1 MGKVAVLTDTNS
13 GITAEDAKEYGIYVL
28 PTPFY
33 INDKLY
39 YEGIDLSTEDFYQYQ
54 TQGADIK
61 TSMPI
66 VGDVID
72 RWNELLKEYDEV
84 VYIPLSSGLSASCA
98 TAASL
103 AEEEEYEGR
112 VFVVNNQRISVTM
125 KLSAYEAKK
134 LADEGKSGQEIKD
147 YLEGHKMESTIYI
160 MVDTLKYLKKGGRL
174 TPAVAAIGSLL
185 KIKPVLQIQGD
196 KLDTFAKAR
205 TVKQART
212 IMLDAIEADLCDRF
226 KEPEGKGFV
235 ISMAH
240 TQNEE
245 MIREFRDEAM
255 TRFPGREIKYD
266 PLSLVV
272 ACHIGPGSIAIT
284 ATKSLVENI

>member
-1 MGKVAVLTDTNS
+1 MSKVAVLTDTNS
-13 GITAEDAKEYGIYVL
+13 GITAEEAREHGIYVL

-33 INDKLY
+33 INDKLQ
-39 YEGIDLSTEDFYQYQ
+39 YEGIDLNAEDFYRYQ
-54 TQGADIK
+54 EEGADIK

-66 VGDVID
+66 VGDVMD

-84 VYIPLSSGLSASCA
+84 VYIPLSSGLSASCV

-103 AEEEEYEGR
+103 AEEEEYDGR

-125 KLSAYEAKK
+125 KVSAYEAKK
-134 LADEGKSGQEIKD
+134 LADEGRSGREIKE
-147 YLEGHKMESTIYI
+147 YLEEHKLESTIYI

-226 KEPEGKGFV
+226 NAPDGEGFV
-235 ISMAH
+235 IAMAH
-240 TQNEE
+240 TQNDE
-245 MIREFRDEAM
+245 MIQEFREEAM
-255 TRFPGREIKYD
+255 KRFPNKDIKID

-284 ATKSLVENI
+284 ATKSLIDNI